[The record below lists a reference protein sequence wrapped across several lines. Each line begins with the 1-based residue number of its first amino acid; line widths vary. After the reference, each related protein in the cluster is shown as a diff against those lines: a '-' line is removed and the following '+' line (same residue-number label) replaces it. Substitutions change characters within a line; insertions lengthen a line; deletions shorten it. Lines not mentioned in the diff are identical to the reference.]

1 MMVGIMKHKPMT
13 FFGPP
18 LKQPRISIKKVHP
31 SKTNGWN
38 LRKME
43 TPNWKR
49 SNIYLHKPPIIW
61 VRSSRL
67 FSWLKKNDLTK
78 TRVFFGW
85 NVHGATAG
93 WIAFQWMEPFL
104 GSFGRPFLE
113 VGGWSHL
120 WQVGGGFKY
129 FLNFH
134 PEPWGND
141 PIWRTYFSDGL
152 V

>member
-67 FSWLKKNDLTK
+67 FSWLKKIDLTK
-78 TRVFFGW
+78 TRVFLVEMFTVPRQDGL
-85 NVHGATAG
+85 
-93 WIAFQWMEPFL
+93 PF
-104 GSFGRPFLE
+104 S
-113 VGGWSHL
+113 GWSHFWEAL
-120 WQVGGGFKY
+120 GGLFWKLVVG
-129 FLNFH
+129 
-134 PEPWGND
+134 
-141 PIWRTYFSDGL
+141 PIFGKL
-152 V
+152 VVVSNIF